1 MTPYGLFDIREKDL
15 AGRIA
20 RLHTPHGIIETPAL
34 LPVIDIVR
42 QEVPIE
48 DIKRLGFNAVI
59 TNAYLLWKRMRTT
72 SLEKGVHK
80 VLGFDGTVMTDS
92 GAYQILQYGEV
103 DIDPIEVIK
112 FQQGIGSDIAV
123 ILDIPTGNARDRKQA
138 EYSVAETLRRAKE
151 ALKYIDPENRIWV
164 LPIQGGPFSDLVAK
178 SATEARAL
186 EGYKLY
192 ALGSPTVL
200 LERYEYRTLL
210 EMIYTARTRLPITR
224 PLHLFGAG
232 HPMIIPFAVAL
243 GVDLFDSASYILYA
257 RDERYMTPHRTYR
270 LRDLEYFPCSCPVC
284 TKYTPKELLEMS
296 KQERVRLLALHN
308 LHVLRQTI
316 NEVKVAIKEGRLW
329 ELLEE
334 RSRAHPSLSIAFA
347 EFKKYSSF
355 IEKLSPRVKA
365 SGVKG
370 VFLYGPESLY
380 NPKILHHHQHILR
393 RYKPRKHGTLLLI
406 PVDPSE
412 KPFTRSKIYTKLRK
426 QEPSNTHIAGYMLYI
441 GIIPEELSETYPLS
455 QFEANTYTYQ
465 EVIDKTAK
473 IIINYIEN
481 NKENYTAIKIL
492 TCREWEWSKELAA
505 KIMEKLGNKHT
516 IDIREENCER
526 TFQSHI

>member
-1 MTPYGLFDIREKDL
+1 MTLYGLFDIREKDL

-72 SLEKGVHK
+72 TIEKGVHK
-80 VLGFDGTVMTDS
+80 VLGFDGTIMTDS

-112 FQQGIGSDIAV
+112 FQQEIGSDIAV
-123 ILDIPTGNARDRKQA
+123 ILDIPTGNARNRKQA
-138 EYSVAETLRRAKE
+138 EYSVSETLRRAKE
-151 ALKYIDPENRIWV
+151 ALRYIDPENRIWV
-164 LPIQGGPFSDLVAK
+164 LPIQGGPFRDLVAK
-178 SATEARAL
+178 SSTEARAL

-210 EMIYTARTRLPITR
+210 EMMYTARTRLPITR

-284 TKYTPKELLEMS
+284 TKYTPKELLEMP
-296 KQERVRLLALHN
+296 KQERIRLLALHN

-334 RSRAHPSLSIAFA
+334 RSRAHPSLSIAFT

-380 NPKILHHHQHILR
+380 NPKILHHQQHILGK
-393 RYKPRKHGTLLLI
+393 YKPRKRGTLLLI
-406 PVDPSE
+406 PVDLGE

-426 QEPSNTHIAGYMLYI
+426 REPSNTHIAGYMLYI

-455 QFEANTYTYQ
+455 QFEANTYAYQ
-465 EVIDKTAK
+465 EVIDKTTK

-505 KIMEKLGNKHT
+505 KIMEKLGDRHA
-516 IDIREENCER
+516 IDIREESCEK
-526 TFQSHI
+526 TFQTHI